1 MNNHKQFLWRW
12 HRLVFTIWMSSK
24 LPGDAA
30 TLHTHSS
37 HPLTT
42 IGGFPRYHPRR
53 VFKRGYTTV
62 PMQVWKI
69 VSLGMYAYIHTYRHY
84 IHTLHTYITYIT
96 LHYITL
102 HYHYITITL
111 PLHYITI
118 TITLPLP
125 LPLHYHYHYITL
137 HYVTLHYITLP
148 YIHTYIHTYI
158 HIIYIYNTQQTQSGH
173 PEMQQCIES
182 M

>member
-69 VSLGMYAYIHTYRHY
+69 VSLGMLHTD
-84 IHTLHTYITYIT
+84 ITLHYIT

-102 HYHYITITL
+102 HYITL
-111 PLHYITI
+111 
-118 TITLPLP
+118 
-125 LPLHYHYHYITL
+125 HYITL
-137 HYVTLHYITLP
+137 HYITLHYITLHYITLP
-148 YIHTYIHTYI
+148 YIHTYIHTYLHNTTQHNTL
-158 HIIYIYNTQQTQSGH
+158 HIIS
-173 PEMQQCIES
+173 
-182 M
+182 